1 MLRPMHVIDLADLP
15 VDGLTRELQGT
26 DHGGLPVSL
35 LFVDL
40 APGRGPSWHRHEYLE
55 LFVVLDGEA
64 TVDVG
69 DERVIARGG
78 QVVVA
83 PAGVPH
89 RFVNSGT
96 TNLRQIDVHLNEH
109 TVTEWLPDLGG

>member
-1 MLRPMHVIDLADLP
+1 MRVIDLSDLP
-15 VDGLTRELQGT
+15 LDGLTRELQGT
-26 DHGGLPVSL
+26 DHGGLQVSL
-35 LFVDL
+35 LFVNV
-40 APGRGPSWHRHEYLE
+40 APGGGPAWHRHDYTE
-55 LFVVLDGEA
+55 LFIVLDGEA

-89 RFVNSGT
+89 RFTNTGT
-96 TNLRQIDVHLNEH
+96 ANLRQIDLHLNEH
-109 TVTEWLPDLGG
+109 TVTEWLPDRPG

>member
-1 MLRPMHVIDLADLP
+1 MHVIDLADLP
-15 VDGLTRELQGT
+15 TDGLTREMQGA

-40 APGRGPSWHRHEYLE
+40 APGRGPAWHQHDYLE
-55 LFVVLDGEA
+55 LLIVLEGEA

-69 DERVIARGG
+69 AERVIAHGG

-89 RFVNSGT
+89 RFVNTGA
-96 TNLRQIDVHLNEH
+96 TNLRQIDLHLRAH
-109 TVTEWLPDLGG
+109 TLTEWLPDHDAAS